1 MKLNACG
8 TTDVGLVRSNNED
21 SWLISVPDGLFI
33 VADGMG
39 GHAAGEVASDLAIR
53 AVRERLRPARP
64 DSPASADPGA
74 LLAGA
79 VAAANREV
87 RQASERNPVWQ
98 GMGTTLTILLLQAAQ
113 AHLAH
118 VGDSRLYRYRD
129 KRLEQ
134 LSDDQTLIEEQL
146 RQGLISDQEAAT
158 SHLRHVLLQS
168 VGTAAKLELCRKTLP
183 LAERDR
189 FLLCSDGV
197 TDMLSDARLA
207 ELFASTNDLQT
218 LCARLVDEAK
228 AAGGRD
234 NMTVVLVEVESL

>member
-1 MKLNACG
+1 MNLSACG
-8 TTDVGLVRSNNED
+8 TSDVGLVRSNNED
-21 SWLISVPDGLFI
+21 SCFVSAADGLFI

-53 AVRERLRPARP
+53 AVRERVRNATG
-64 DSPASADPGA
+64 DDPRA
-74 LLAGA
+74 LLADA
-79 VAAANREV
+79 VAAANLAV
-87 RQASERNPVWQ
+87 RQASASNPAWR

-129 KRLEQ
+129 NRLEQ
-134 LSDDQTLIEEQL
+134 LSDDQTLVEEQL
-146 RQGLISDQEAAT
+146 RQGMISDHEAAT
-158 SHLRHVLLQS
+158 SRLRHVLLQA
-168 VGTAAKLELCRKTLP
+168 VGTADELELCQKTLP

-197 TDMLSDARLA
+197 TDLLSDARLA
-207 ELFASTNDLQT
+207 ELIATSSDLQL
-218 LCARLVDEAK
+218 LCARLVDAAK

-234 NMTVVLVEVESL
+234 NITVVLVEVESL